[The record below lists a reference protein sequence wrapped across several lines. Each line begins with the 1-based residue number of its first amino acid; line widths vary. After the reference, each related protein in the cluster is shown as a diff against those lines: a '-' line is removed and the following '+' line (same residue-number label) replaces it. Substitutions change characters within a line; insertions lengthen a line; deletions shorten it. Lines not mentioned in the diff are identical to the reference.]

1 VTDPSK
7 PTVPVQGSGEPG
19 ERVLIVD
26 NDGQLGGD
34 TASALLSLGLNVSS
48 IGSAGE
54 ALDVAYRYRP
64 TVLIV
69 DVDIGVEHGGL
80 RLAEAIR
87 RRWGS
92 TVIVMSPRTDG
103 TTIRAIAAIAPAAT
117 LYKPFYWRQL
127 ELTVR
132 LAIEMR
138 GAVGAVSAVDEP
150 ERNSDLRR
158 VELEDALRRIAVEV
172 SRVGFAA
179 SLPVVTRHHAALR
192 QLRPREREI
201 VMLLLRHQRVP
212 AIARLLSITPDT
224 VRNHLKHVFKQL
236 GVRSQQ
242 DLLLFFQAEAAEPE
256 PTS

>member
-1 VTDPSK
+1 LP
-7 PTVPVQGSGEPG
+7 GSGEPG

-48 IGSAGE
+48 ITSAGE

-69 DVDIGVEHGGL
+69 DIDIGVEHGGL

-103 TTIRAIAAIAPAAT
+103 ATIRAIASIAPTAT

-132 LAIEMR
+132 LAIAMR
-138 GAVGAVSAVDEP
+138 SDVRVVSVDGP
-150 ERNSDLRR
+150 ATGSDLRR
-158 VELEDALRRIAVEV
+158 VELEGALRRIAVEL

-179 SLPVVTRHHAALR
+179 SLPVVARHHASLQ

-201 VMLLLRHQRVP
+201 VMLLLQHQRVP

-224 VRNHLKHVFKQL
+224 VRNHLKHVFKQV

-242 DLLLFFQAEAAEPE
+242 ELLLFFQAEAAVPE
-256 PTS
+256 VTS

>member
-7 PTVPVQGSGEPG
+7 RTASLPGSGEPG

-48 IGSAGE
+48 IASAGE
-54 ALDVAYRYRP
+54 ALDVASRYRP

-69 DVDIGVEHGGL
+69 DIDIGVEQGGL

-103 TTIRAIAAIAPAAT
+103 TTIRAIAAIAPTAT

-132 LAIEMR
+132 LAIAMR
-138 GAVGAVSAVDEP
+138 SDVPVVSVDGP
-150 ERNSDLRR
+150 ATGSDPRR

-172 SRVGFAA
+172 SRAGFAA
-179 SLPVVTRHHAALR
+179 SLPVVARHHAALQ

-201 VMLLLRHQRVP
+201 VMLLLRHHRVP
-212 AIARLLSITPDT
+212 AIARQLSITPDT

-256 PTS
+256 ATS